1 MSYFLTNEQEDELS
15 FFLDRENQKIC
26 ADQVSSA
33 SDLPQELKDI
43 VQKTIDSGSPIPAF
57 DPAVGYYSISF
68 TPCDEGNRIYVHH
81 HLSGVNEAISDPLK
95 QKIDAEELAK
105 MQEAKRPKP
114 VTPNVEIVP
123 PTDEEVEVFDNFEMP
138 ENIDY
143 TKDMSS
149 TAVVDAF
156 GGPPKEV
163 LDKMN
168 EEERL
173 GIMDNP
179 ID

>member
-57 DPAVGYYSISF
+57 DPAVGYYSVSF
-68 TPCDEGNRIYVHH
+68 TPCDEGNRIYAHH

-95 QKIDAEELAK
+95 QRIDAEELAK

-123 PTDEEVEVFDNFEMP
+123 PTDEEGEVFDNFELP
-138 ENIDY
+138 DNIDY
-143 TKDMSS
+143 TRDMSTS
-149 TAVVDAF
+149 EVIDAF
-156 GGPPKEV
+156 GLPPEEV
-163 LDKMN
+163 LDQMT
-168 EEERL
+168 EHERMEF
-173 GIMDNP
+173 MDNP
-179 ID
+179 ND

>member
-1 MSYFLTNEQEDELS
+1 ME
-15 FFLDRENQKIC
+15 
-26 ADQVSSA
+26 
-33 SDLPQELKDI
+33 
-43 VQKTIDSGSPIPAF
+43 
-57 DPAVGYYSISF
+57 
-68 TPCDEGNRIYVHH
+68 
-81 HLSGVNEAISDPLK
+81 
-95 QKIDAEELAK
+95 
-105 MQEAKRPKP
+105 EAKKPKP

-123 PTDEEVEVFDNFEMP
+123 PTDEEGEVFDNFEMP

-143 TKDMSS
+143 TRDMSS

-163 LDKMN
+163 LDQMN
-168 EEERL
+168 EEERI